1 MLCFNCS
8 LKNECQEICEDVN
21 QYLKSKRNY
30 KTTYVNKEIGISDF
44 VIDEKAVMDYQDKE
58 RSFGNSQNEP
68 NHEKWEKV
76 MDIVSTQLT
85 EMQETTF
92 SYYLDGQS
100 MPEIGRKM
108 NVSAQTVHSTI
119 FGHHKH
125 GGGAARK
132 IRKVLNHR
140 R

>member
-1 MLCFNCS
+1 MRRVIFD
-8 LKNECQEICEDVN
+8 QEHDMFRDSVRAFVE
-21 QYLKSKRNY
+21 
-30 KTTYVNKEIGISDF
+30 KEI
-44 VIDEKAVMDYQDKE
+44 V
-58 RSFGNSQNEP
+58 P

-85 EMQETTF
+85 EKQETTLR
-92 SYYLDGQS
+92 YYLDGQS
-100 MPEIGRKM
+100 MSVIGRKM

-119 FGHHKH
+119 FGHPKH

-132 IRKVLNHR
+132 IRKVINHR

>member
-1 MLCFNCS
+1 

-85 EMQETTF
+85 EKQETTLR
-92 SYYLDGQS
+92 YYLDGQS
-100 MPEIGRKM
+100 MSVIGDE
-108 NVSAQTVHSTI
+108 A
-119 FGHHKH
+119 
-125 GGGAARK
+125 
-132 IRKVLNHR
+132 
-140 R
+140 